1 MKVQCNTYKLSEIC
15 QNVQRIV
22 SSKTTIPALEGI
34 LFEARDGKI
43 LLTGYDL
50 ETGMTTDIDATVE
63 EEGKIIINARL
74 LCEILKKIPNE
85 TVSIESDE
93 RLRCVIK
100 SGSIEYKIIGLDPS
114 DYPELPSVSG
124 GTLIKIKSEILSDL
138 IRKTIFSVAVSES
151 KLVHTG
157 LKFEIENNEITVI
170 GVDGFR
176 IAIKKSEI
184 DYDGE
189 KLEFVVPA
197 KTLHEIMKLS
207 QEAEE
212 TEFNIAKRHII
223 FEVGNYTV
231 ISRLLEGEFLN
242 YKAAVP
248 KEYSTVAKI
257 NVQNLI
263 GSIERTAL
271 VIIDRLKTSIK
282 CIFNDDSIR
291 ISSTTQIGTAN
302 DIVNADIQGERI
314 VIGFNNRLILDALKA
329 CETEDVKIS
338 LSGPSRP
345 IVIENVE
352 DSDFMYL
359 VMPVRLKN

>member
-1 MKVQCNTYKLSEIC
+1 MKVTCNTYKLSEIC

-34 LFEARDGKI
+34 LFEAKDNKI
-43 LLTGYDL
+43 TLTGYDL
-50 ETGMTTDIDATVE
+50 ETGMTTDMEASVE
-63 EEGKIIINARL
+63 QEGKIIITGRL

-85 TVSIESDE
+85 KVSIESDE
-93 RLRCVIK
+93 RLRCIIK
-100 SGSIEYKIIGLDPS
+100 SGSIEYKIIGLDS
-114 DYPELPSVSG
+114 ADYPELPSVSG
-124 GTLIKIKSEILSDL
+124 GKLLKIKSSVLSNL

-151 KLVHTG
+151 KLIHTG
-157 LKFEIENNEITVI
+157 LKFEIYDNKITLV

-176 IAIKKSEI
+176 IAIKSAPI

-197 KTLHEIMKLS
+197 KTLQEIMKIS
-207 QEAEE
+207 EKSEE

-242 YKAAVP
+242 YKAALP
-248 KEYSTVAKI
+248 QNFSTVAKI
-257 NVQNLI
+257 NVQDLI
-263 GSIERTAL
+263 NSIERTAL
-271 VIIDRLKTSIK
+271 VIIDRLKTSVK
-282 CIFNDDSIR
+282 CVFNDNSIR
-291 ISSTTQIGTAN
+291 ISSTTEIGTAN
-302 DIVNADIQGERI
+302 DIVNADIEGERLT
-314 VIGFNNRLILDALKA
+314 IGFNNRLVLDALKS
-329 CETEDVKIS
+329 CETEMIKIS

-345 IVIENVE
+345 IVIEALEN
-352 DSDFMYL
+352 SDFMYL